1 MANLIQKQ
9 FSERLT
15 QIMDERDVSITR
27 LGSEMKVSYEAVRRW
42 RDGRGMPRFEKI
54 ERIAEILNVTPKWL
68 LFGDD
73 DKKQDDVSNTDS
85 LRLVSAVSNQASQDR
100 HRWPFKIISEE
111 QWFSYSEVDRAQAEG
126 ILIGITSQFVK
137 IDKQRKEA

>member
-1 MANLIQKQ
+1 
-9 FSERLT
+9 
-15 QIMDERDVSITR
+15 MDERDVSITR
-27 LGSEMKVSYEAVRRW
+27 LGTEMQVTYEAVRRW

-73 DKKQDDVSNTDS
+73 EKNQDDVSNTDS
-85 LRLVSAVSNQASQDR
+85 LKLVSSAGDNASDERQQ
-100 HRWPFKIISEE
+100 WPFKILSRE
-111 QWFSYSEVDRAQAEG
+111 QWYSYSEVDRAQAEG

-137 IDKQRKEA
+137 IDKQRKQA